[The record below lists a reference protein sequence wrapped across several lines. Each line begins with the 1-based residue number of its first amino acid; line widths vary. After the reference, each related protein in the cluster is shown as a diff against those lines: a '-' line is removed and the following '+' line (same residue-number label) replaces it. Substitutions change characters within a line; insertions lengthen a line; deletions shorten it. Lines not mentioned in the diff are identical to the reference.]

1 MSLNPHPVAARRT
14 MAGSPETLETPETP
28 EQPPSTYARPREEN
42 SARRADG
49 VVELFGGPQ
58 DRGNYRYT
66 VENFIGTIQLPVGL
80 TAPLRIRGRFA
91 DGDYRIPLATTEAT
105 LVASYSRGA
114 QAISEAGGCAAALLD
129 ESIDRAPAFVFKSLP
144 EACQFVEWAA
154 AHEADIGRAAETTT
168 AHGRLID
175 LEATVEGNHV
185 YLNLSFVTGEAAG
198 QNMVTK
204 ATEAV
209 LAYID
214 ERAPV
219 RPLHAFVEGNHSGD
233 KKACM
238 RSFTSVRGKRV
249 SAEVVLP
256 AAIVRERLRVTGE
269 RLADYWRLSTLGS
282 VLSGAVGIQGHFA
295 NGLAALYI
303 ACGQDAA
310 CVAESAVGV
319 TRIEVTAEGDL
330 YAAVTLPNIIVGTV
344 GGGTGLPGQR
354 ACLDIMGL
362 AGPDSARALAEICG
376 GLCLA
381 GELSIAAAV
390 CGGHFTRAH
399 RLLGRRRERQMARS
413 K

>member
-1 MSLNPHPVAARRT
+1 MSLSPYAIAMRPATPGPSENAKQLLSNYAPRPEEDSVCGGAGGAA
-14 MAGSPETLETPETP
+14 
-28 EQPPSTYARPREEN
+28 
-42 SARRADG
+42 
-49 VVELFGGPQ
+49 ELFGTPQ
-58 DRGNYRYT
+58 DRKDYRYA
-66 VENFIGTIQLPVGL
+66 VENFIGTVQVPVGL

-91 DGDYRIPLATTEAT
+91 DGAYRIPLATTEGT

-114 QAISEAGGCAAALLD
+114 QAINDAGGCTAALLD
-129 ESIDRAPAFVFKSLP
+129 ESINRAPGFIFKGLH
-144 EACQFVEWAA
+144 EACLFVDWAT
-154 AHEADIGRAAETTT
+154 AHMADIRRIAESTTS
-168 AHGRLID
+168 HGRLID

-198 QNMVTK
+198 QNMVTI

-209 LAYID
+209 LAFID

-219 RPLHAFVEGNHSGD
+219 RPLRAFVEGNHSGD

-249 SAEVVLP
+249 CAEVVLP
-256 AAIVRERLRVTGE
+256 AAVVEQRLRVTGE
-269 RLADYWRLSTLGS
+269 RLAEFWRLSAMGC
-282 VLSGAVGIQGHFA
+282 VLSGAIGIQGHFA

-330 YAAVTLPNIIVGTV
+330 YAAVTLPNLIVGTV

-362 AGPDSARALAEICG
+362 AGPDSARELAEICG

-390 CGGHFTRAH
+390 SGGHFTRAH
-399 RLLGRRRERQMARS
+399 RLLGRRGPANGAIS

>member
-1 MSLNPHPVAARRT
+1 
-14 MAGSPETLETPETP
+14 
-28 EQPPSTYARPREEN
+28 
-42 SARRADG
+42 
-49 VVELFGGPQ
+49 
-58 DRGNYRYT
+58 
-66 VENFIGTIQLPVGL
+66 
-80 TAPLRIRGRFA
+80 
-91 DGDYRIPLATTEAT
+91 
-105 LVASYSRGA
+105 
-114 QAISEAGGCAAALLD
+114 
-129 ESIDRAPAFVFKSLP
+129 
-144 EACQFVEWAA
+144 
-154 AHEADIGRAAETTT
+154 
-168 AHGRLID
+168 
-175 LEATVEGNHV
+175 
-185 YLNLSFVTGEAAG
+185 
-198 QNMVTK
+198 
-204 ATEAV
+204 
-209 LAYID
+209 
-214 ERAPV
+214 
-219 RPLHAFVEGNHSGD
+219 
-233 KKACM
+233 M

-256 AAIVRERLRVTGE
+256 AAIVEERLRVTCE

-282 VLSGAVGIQGHFA
+282 VLSGAMGIQGHFA

-390 CGGHFTRAH
+390 CGGHFSRAH
-399 RLLGRRRERQMARS
+399 RLLGRRRDRQMARYRNEA
-413 K
+413 

>member
-1 MSLNPHPVAARRT
+1 MSLSPHAIAMRPTTPGPSENAKQLLSNYAPRPEEDSVCGGAGGVA
-14 MAGSPETLETPETP
+14 
-28 EQPPSTYARPREEN
+28 
-42 SARRADG
+42 
-49 VVELFGGPQ
+49 ELFGSPQ
-58 DRGNYRYT
+58 DRKDYRYA
-66 VENFIGTIQLPVGL
+66 VENFIGTVQVPVGL
-80 TAPLRIRGRFA
+80 TAPLCIRGRFA
-91 DGDYRIPLATTEAT
+91 DGAYRIPLATTEAT

-114 QAISEAGGCAAALLD
+114 QAINDAGGCTAALLD
-129 ESIDRAPAFVFKSLP
+129 ESIDRAPGFIFKGLH
-144 EACQFVEWAA
+144 EACLFVDWAT
-154 AHEADIGRAAETTT
+154 AHLADIRRIAESTTS
-168 AHGRLID
+168 HGRLID

-198 QNMVTK
+198 QNMVTI

-209 LAYID
+209 LAFID

-219 RPLHAFVEGNHSGD
+219 RPLRAFVEGNHSGD

-249 SAEVVLP
+249 CAEVVLP
-256 AAIVRERLRVTGE
+256 AAVVEQRLRVTGE
-269 RLADYWRLSTLGS
+269 RLAEFWHLSAMGC
-282 VLSGAVGIQGHFA
+282 VLSGAMGIQGHFA

-319 TRIEVTAEGDL
+319 TRIEVTADGDL
-330 YAAVTLPNIIVGTV
+330 YAAVTLPNLIVGTV

-354 ACLDIMGL
+354 ACLEIMGL

-390 CGGHFTRAH
+390 CAGHFTRAH
-399 RLLGRRRERQMARS
+399 RLLGRRVTRQTARHRNGD
-413 K
+413 